1 MSDKFTRARHKANYG
16 PLAQKSLQS
25 VLKREL
31 MEQFGFEN
39 MGLIADALVK
49 RFLEIVDEYAPEK
62 VRLLPGQMLWLA
74 VATDEKCG
82 YGKPIYRCR
91 MKPVVLTVI
100 SPEDLQSMAEERA
113 SFEELRPQIAARILK
128 EAYSQGGVLALSDV
142 AVILGM
148 PAHAGARLVEQY
160 RRSHPEEVLPH
171 RGTVHDMG
179 RTCTHK
185 LQAINLKLKGLL
197 TREIA
202 ARIHHDPS
210 NVDRY
215 QVDFERVY
223 ELYKDGHSTE
233 QICFICQLSPTLVRE
248 YTQIIDNH
256 VTEVESTTKHRFA
269 KTERSAR
276 DTITN

>member
-1 MSDKFTRARHKANYG
+1 MSDKFKRAHHKAVYG

-31 MEQFGFEN
+31 MEEFGFES
-39 MGLIADALVK
+39 MGLIADSLVK
-49 RFLEIVDEYAPEK
+49 RFLEIIDEYAPER

-74 VATDEKCG
+74 VAKDEKCG

-91 MKPVVLTVI
+91 MKPVVLTMI
-100 SPEDLQSMAEERA
+100 SPEDLRRMAEDRL
-113 SFEELRPQIAARILK
+113 SLEELRPDIVARILK

-142 AVILGM
+142 AVILGIQLHT
-148 PAHAGARLVEQY
+148 AARLVEK
-160 RRSHPEEVLPH
+160 RRLAHPEEVLPH

-197 TREIA
+197 TKEIA

-223 ELYKDGHSTE
+223 ELHKDGHSVE
-233 QICFICQLSPTLVRE
+233 QICFICKLSPTLVRE
-248 YTQIIDNH
+248 YTQLIDNH
-256 VTEVESTTKHRFA
+256 VIELEPTARRAS
-269 KTERSAR
+269 KTQQQVTS
-276 DTITN
+276 